1 MLTAG
6 RAAAEIHDAGPGG
19 RGGAGD
25 AGTRMTPFDLSVRM
39 FLALAVILVACRLAA
54 AAFSRLG
61 QPPVVAE
68 MIAGVLL
75 GPSFLGQIAPAASA
89 WLFPAAAKPVLFA
102 LAQLGLVLYMFLV
115 GVEFDVGLVRR
126 RLRSAAAVSAAGI
139 LVPFALGCAIAAAV
153 AGDPR
158 LFAPQATRSEAMLFL
173 GAAMSITAFPMLARI
188 IVENGIAGT
197 ALGTLALAAG
207 STDDVLAWCVL
218 AIVLASFANDASIAV
233 LAIGGSVAFALFVVV
248 VARRA
253 LAPVGRAVE
262 RRGELDERTFAW
274 LLALVLLA
282 AWYTDAIRIYAV
294 FGAFLA
300 GTAMP
305 RGLVSRTL
313 VARVRPLSVGLLL
326 PVFFTYSGLNTRIDM
341 LDAPGLWLLAAG
353 VLAAAVIGKGGA
365 CYLAARALGESHADA
380 LAVGALMN
388 ARGLMELIILN
399 IGLERGLLRPALF
412 AIMVAMAI
420 VTTLAATP
428 VFRRARAVAGDAG
441 RGGGT
446 AADRA

>member
-1 MLTAG
+1 
-6 RAAAEIHDAGPGG
+6 
-19 RGGAGD
+19 
-25 AGTRMTPFDLSVRM
+25 MTPFDLSVRM